1 MKGELGEVIKDC
13 EKMIYKL
20 ASNYSMYYSMEDL
33 YQAGVVGLIKAY
45 KKYDE
50 SSSCK
55 FSSYAYKFIL
65 GEMIEF
71 IRKDRNIIVSDEVF
85 DIYKRYIKVR
95 DLLYIKLEREASIEE
110 ISAFMD
116 ISCDKLISII
126 ESVAFTREMEF
137 EYSDDN
143 REFVDN
149 KILIDN
155 EISLLDTFSKSL
167 INCRY
172 YQGFTQSETAQILG
186 VSQVKVSREEKLI
199 LNRIRSKIA

>member
-71 IRKDRNIIVSDEVF
+71 IR
-85 DIYKRYIKVR
+85 
-95 DLLYIKLEREASIEE
+95 
-110 ISAFMD
+110 
-116 ISCDKLISII
+116 
-126 ESVAFTREMEF
+126 
-137 EYSDDN
+137 
-143 REFVDN
+143 
-149 KILIDN
+149 
-155 EISLLDTFSKSL
+155 
-167 INCRY
+167 
-172 YQGFTQSETAQILG
+172 
-186 VSQVKVSREEKLI
+186 
-199 LNRIRSKIA
+199 

>member
-20 ASNYSMYYSMEDL
+20 ASNYSMYYSVEDL

-55 FSSYAYKFIL
+55 FSSYAYKIIL

-71 IRKDRNIIVSDEVF
+71 IRKDRNINVSDDVF
-85 DIYKRYIKVR
+85 EIYKRYTKVR
-95 DLLYIKLEREASIEE
+95 DLLFSKYEREASIEE

-116 ISCDKLISII
+116 IPCDKLVSII

-137 EYSDDN
+137 DCSDDN
-143 REFVDN
+143 RELVDN

-155 EISLLDTFSKSL
+155 ELSLLDAFSKSL

-172 YQGFTQSETAQILG
+172 YQGFTQCETAEILG

-199 LNRIRSKIA
+199 LSRMRSNII

>member
-1 MKGELGEVIKDC
+1 MKGELGEVIKEC

-20 ASNYSMYYSMEDL
+20 ASNYTAYYNIEDL
-33 YQAGVVGLIKAY
+33 YQAGIVGLIKAY

-65 GEMIEF
+65 GEMIDF

>member
-1 MKGELGEVIKDC
+1 MKGELGEVLKEC

-20 ASNYSMYYSMEDL
+20 ASNYSMYYSVDDL

-45 KKYDE
+45 KKYDW

-65 GEMIEF
+65 GEMVDF
-71 IRKDRNIIVSDEVF
+71 IRKDRNIVVSDEVF

-95 DLLYIKLEREASIEE
+95 DLLFIKLEREASIEE

-116 ISCDKLISII
+116 ISSDKLITII
-126 ESVAFTREMEF
+126 ESVAFTKEIDF

-155 EISLLDTFSKSL
+155 ELSLLDGFSKSL
-167 INCRY
+167 INYRY
-172 YQGFTQSETAQILG
+172 YQGFTQSETAEMLG

-199 LNRIRSKIA
+199 LSRIRSNLA

>member
-1 MKGELGEVIKDC
+1 
-13 EKMIYKL
+13 
-20 ASNYSMYYSMEDL
+20 
-33 YQAGVVGLIKAY
+33 
-45 KKYDE
+45 
-50 SSSCK
+50 
-55 FSSYAYKFIL
+55 
-65 GEMIEF
+65 
-71 IRKDRNIIVSDEVF
+71 
-85 DIYKRYIKVR
+85 
-95 DLLYIKLEREASIEE
+95 
-110 ISAFMD
+110 MD